1 MQEYMINQQISNL
14 IKKRRSIFPNQFNGE
29 EIEKQI
35 IIELLKNANTA
46 PSHKLTQPWFFK
58 VFSKSSKIHLAQ
70 ELIRQNKL
78 LPQNPKENKLLQKF
92 QNSSHIICICMRR
105 DKTKSIPEWE
115 EIAATAMAVQ
125 NIWLSCV
132 DSNIGGYWST
142 PKGIEKLNKFLNLKK
157 NERCLGFFYIGIYES
172 IKERKIPRKNIEQ
185 DTDWFD

>member
-1 MQEYMINQQISNL
+1 MINNKISAI
-14 IKKRRSIFPNQFNGE
+14 IKARRSIFPSQFNGQK
-29 EIEKQI
+29 IEQETI
-35 IIELLKNANTA
+35 LELIKNANTA

-58 VFSKSSKIHLAQ
+58 VFSGSSKTSLAQ
-70 ELIRQNKL
+70 ELIKQNQLLQHTQKKDKL
-78 LPQNPKENKLLQKF
+78 LLKF
-92 QNSSHIICICMRR
+92 QNSSHIICICMQR

-185 DTDWFD
+185 ETEWFD